1 MNGILEAI
9 VFLVVL
15 IIVVIAVMYFA
26 LKKNDNATQSS
37 RYILNKFKPDNAVS
51 ELTEMIEFHRDN
63 DMKSLTPEM
72 INRLNALEGK
82 YVYRQ

>member
-26 LKKNDNATQSS
+26 LKKNDKATQSS
-37 RYILNKFKPDNAVS
+37 RYILNKFELDNAAP
-51 ELTEMIEFHRDN
+51 ELTEI
-63 DMKSLTPEM
+63 L
-72 INRLNALEGK
+72 
-82 YVYRQ
+82 

>member
-26 LKKNDNATQSS
+26 LKKNDKATQSS
-37 RYILNKFKPDNAVS
+37 RYILNKFKPDNAAS
-51 ELTEMIEFHRDN
+51 DLTEMIEFHR
-63 DMKSLTPEM
+63 KKCSHL
-72 INRLNALEGK
+72 
-82 YVYRQ
+82 